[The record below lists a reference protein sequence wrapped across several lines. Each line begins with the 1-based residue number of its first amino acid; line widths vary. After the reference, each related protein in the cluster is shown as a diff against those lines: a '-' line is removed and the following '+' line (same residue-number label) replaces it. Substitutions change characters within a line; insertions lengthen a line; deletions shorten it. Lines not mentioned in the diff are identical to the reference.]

1 MEFLGLFWNFI
12 TQPSTL
18 GHGSQRSALRLSVAP
33 SVTAPVQPV
42 QSPVTAEARAAQ
54 EAAEK
59 MVAEG
64 VLCST
69 GGDRLGESMKA
80 KAKSN

>member
-12 TQPSTL
+12 TEPSTL
-18 GHGSQRSALRLSVAP
+18 GHGSQRSALRLSAAP

-69 GGDRLGESMKA
+69 GGTDLG
-80 KAKSN
+80 NR

>member
-1 MEFLGLFWNFI
+1 MEIIQILWNFWDFSGI
-12 TQPSTL
+12 SPLSPAL
-18 GHGSQRSALRLSVAP
+18 SPGHGSQRSALRLSVAP
-33 SVTAPVQPV
+33 SHAQVQPV

-69 GGDRLGESMKA
+69 GGTDLG
-80 KAKSN
+80 NR